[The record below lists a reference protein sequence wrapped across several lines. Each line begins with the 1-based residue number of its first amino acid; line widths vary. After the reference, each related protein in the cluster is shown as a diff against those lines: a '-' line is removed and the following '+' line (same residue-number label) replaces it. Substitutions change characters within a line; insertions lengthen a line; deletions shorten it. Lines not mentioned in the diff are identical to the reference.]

1 VLPFDADAARH
12 YADLA
17 LTARQTGRGLST
29 ADGYIAAIAAR
40 WGCTVASRNVSPYR
54 AVGLTVID
62 PWTSPA
68 QTR

>member
-1 VLPFDADAARH
+1 
-12 YADLA
+12 
-17 LTARQTGRGLST
+17 
-29 ADGYIAAIAAR
+29 
-40 WGCTVASRNVSPYR
+40 VASRNVSPYR